1 MARSWTPLRPCSLH
15 FSQLNDNP
23 IGRLCLAPSPN
34 TILSINSG
42 SNCGILYFGSP
53 EKKNVIYSI
62 YKVIRFQTL
71 YANTRSKLVC
81 LSKPN
86 SKRTLHIMLICIK
99 QFVIKLRQ
107 SICNF
112 STCWQFSWNQSFSTI
127 HTRARA
133 RAYIYKF
140 KKSYRRWLNVF
151 KWWLND

>member
-1 MARSWTPLRPCSLH
+1 MFVTYLMARSWTPLRPCSLH

-53 EKKNVIYSI
+53 EKKKRYLQ
-62 YKVIRFQTL
+62 YLQGYTL
-71 YANTRSKLVC
+71 SNALRKYTRSKLVC

-86 SKRTLHIMLICIK
+86 KSECYSKHTLHIILICIK

-112 STCWQFSWNQSFSTI
+112 STC
-127 HTRARA
+127 
-133 RAYIYKF
+133 
-140 KKSYRRWLNVF
+140 
-151 KWWLND
+151 